1 MSGTTSNLL
10 CLVWPDNN
18 PNDHIVEVEIDDNRT
33 VAGLRRM
40 IKDDHANAFARRRS
54 LRLRPVEV
62 EFPRSETIPSDDN
75 LQKTLMTIHFDV
87 LHSRLHPPSSQFRD
101 TRAFHD

>member
-1 MSGTTSNLL
+1 MSGAKSNLL

-40 IKDDHANAFARRRS
+40 IKDDHANAFARRIS

-62 EFPRSETIPSDDN
+62 EFPRIAFI
-75 LQKTLMTIHFDV
+75 LL
-87 LHSRLHPPSSQFRD
+87 PPSSAIPEHFTTDLPLGRF
-101 TRAFHD
+101 AVLHAKHSL